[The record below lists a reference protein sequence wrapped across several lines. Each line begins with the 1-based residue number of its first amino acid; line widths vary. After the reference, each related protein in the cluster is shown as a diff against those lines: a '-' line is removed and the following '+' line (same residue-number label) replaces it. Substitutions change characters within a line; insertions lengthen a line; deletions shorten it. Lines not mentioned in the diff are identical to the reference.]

1 MKFIIVI
8 LTLILLQNCSKHK
21 TALIC
26 GDHLCVNKAEAEKY
40 FQENLSIEVKIIKK
54 NKSATEEVDLVE
66 LNLVKSS
73 SNQKQINII
82 QKDRTKEKIKILTK
96 DEVSVIKKNIKKNK
110 KEKKIKKNKKENQS
124 QITKKKNATKEK
136 NIQNKSKKIVNK
148 TSKRP
153 VDVCTIIEKCSID
166 EISKFLVEQ
175 GKKGKYPD
183 ITIRE

>member
-110 KEKKIKKNKKENQS
+110 KENQS

-136 NIQNKSKKIVNK
+136 NIQYKSKKIVNK